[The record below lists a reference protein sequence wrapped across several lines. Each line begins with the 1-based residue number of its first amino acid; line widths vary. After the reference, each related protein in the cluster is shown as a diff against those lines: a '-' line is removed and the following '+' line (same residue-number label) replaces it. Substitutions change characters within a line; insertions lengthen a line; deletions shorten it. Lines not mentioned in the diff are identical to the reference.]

1 VPSTI
6 ELATQRTGE
15 GRRVVLVHGFT
26 QTGASWRTLSADLAR
41 DHEVVT
47 VDAPGHGRSVDVH
60 ADLVTTGRL
69 LVDVGGPAAYV
80 GYSMGGRMCLHA
92 AVADPASVR
101 GLVVVGATGGIDDE
115 GERTA
120 RRDADDA
127 LADHLVEIGLD
138 AFLDEWLAQPIFAGL
153 DEAAA
158 DRPSRLDNTTS
169 GLASSLRLAGTGTQ
183 RLLWDRLH
191 VVHCPVLVVAGE
203 RDIKFR
209 AAGER
214 LVAAIGTNAELAVIE
229 GAGHAAHAERP
240 EVFGRLLRSWLHTH
254 EL

>member
-6 ELATQRTGE
+6 ELATARTGE

-41 DHEVVT
+41 DHEVVA
-47 VDAPGHGRSVDVH
+47 VDAPGHGRSVDVR
-60 ADLVTTGRL
+60 ADLDTTGRL
-69 LVDVGGPAAYV
+69 LVDLGGPATYV

-92 AVADPASVR
+92 AVADPAAVR

-115 GERTA
+115 RERSA
-120 RRDADDA
+120 RRDADEA
-127 LADHLVEIGLD
+127 LADHLVEVGLD
-138 AFLDEWLAQPIFAGL
+138 AFLDEWLAQPLFAGL
-153 DEAAA
+153 DDAAA
-158 DRPSRLDNTTS
+158 DRPSRLDNTTI

-183 RLLWDRLH
+183 RLLWDHLH
-191 VVHCPVLVVAGE
+191 VVECPVLVVAGE
-203 RDIKFR
+203 RDVKFR

-214 LVAAIGTNAELAVIE
+214 LVAAIGTNAELVVIE

-240 EVFGRLLRSWLHTH
+240 AVFGRLVRSWLDAHD
-254 EL
+254 L